1 MIDNNHIEN
10 QDNNIIQNELELPK
24 QQKKRVKNKE
34 KIFKTQ
40 RKEILDKIL
49 LITGM
54 TFHTHEID
62 TNLNKQTEILE
73 LEPQIKQYFNVSNW
87 SAFKNTKQLGD
98 GKRPISIVKS
108 VLKDMGI
115 EYQNKSYVLKQDRG
129 FVNTT
134 EYVIKQ

>member
-1 MIDNNHIEN
+1 MQTTDN
-10 QDNNIIQNELELPK
+10 QDNNIIQTEIEIPIQL
-24 QQKKRVKNKE
+24 KKRVKNKE

-49 LITGM
+49 VITGT
-54 TFHTHEID
+54 TFHTHDID
-62 TNLNKQTEILE
+62 TNLDKQQKILE

-115 EYQNKSYVLKQDRG
+115 EYQNRSYVLKQDRG
-129 FVNTT
+129 FINTT